1 MRPVGPDLAAQRGEM
16 RSFALK
22 GGIWYSIRSIF
33 TKKGSIEMTVD
44 KKPEKNPC
52 VINLIVKAGADE
64 IKGEAKKV
72 LNEFMREAQVP
83 GFRKGKVPVEIIRK
97 NFAAELKRET
107 EGACFRAFYPKAVEE
122 SALKVIAL
130 EGVAEMKLDEAT
142 GMEFTA
148 VVEVRPEYKLP
159 KYKGISVKCGEVK
172 VEDSAVESQFE
183 SMRKMFAKYEDGKEG
198 DIVAD
203 GDFVQFDYKGE
214 IDGQPLSEIVPDQKA
229 ICEATGF
236 WTQVEE
242 GRFLPEILEALKGMK
257 AGDEKAS
264 VKVKFPKD
272 AAPDPI
278 KGKKAVYSLK
288 VTMIRKRALPD
299 DAALVESMKSESVEK
314 IRADIRERLEKQAAE
329 AELENQRNQ
338 VIEHL
343 LKKADFDVPPTL
355 VQRQAEAY
363 LGRLAQ
369 QMQYAG
375 VTSEYIEQNREKILK
390 DATEQAEKQVRLS
403 YLLLDIADA
412 EKIEVEE
419 KDENKK
425 DQARAEKT
433 LDFIL
438 AEAKK

>member
-1 MRPVGPDLAAQRGEM
+1 
-16 RSFALK
+16 
-22 GGIWYSIRSIF
+22 
-33 TKKGSIEMTVD
+33 MTVD
-44 KKPEKNPC
+44 QKAEKNPC
-52 VINLIVKAGADE
+52 VINLTVKAGADE
-64 IKGEAKKV
+64 IKGEMKKV
-72 LNEFMREAQVP
+72 LNEFVREAQVP

-97 NFAAELKRET
+97 NFAAEIKRET

-122 SALKVIAL
+122 SGLKVIAL
-130 EGVAEMKLDEAT
+130 EGVTEMKLDEAD

-148 VVEVRPEYKLP
+148 VVEIRPEYKLP
-159 KYKGISVKCGEVK
+159 KYKGLAIKAGDTK
-172 VEDSAVESQFE
+172 VEDSAVESQVE

-198 DIVAD
+198 DVVAD
-203 GDFVQFDYKGE
+203 GDFVQFDYKGTL
-214 IDGQPLSEIVPDQKA
+214 DGQPLSEIVPEQKA

-242 GRFLPEILEALKGMK
+242 GRFLPEILETLKGMK
-257 AGDEKAS
+257 AGEEKKA

-272 AAPDPI
+272 AAPEPL
-278 KGKKAVYSLK
+278 KGKKAEYDLK
-288 VTMIRKRALPD
+288 VTMIRKCKLLD
-299 DAALVESMKSESVEK
+299 DAGLVESMKSESMDK
-314 IRADIRERLEKQAAE
+314 IRSDIRDRLEKQAVE
-329 AELENQRNQ
+329 MELENRRNQ
-338 VIEHL
+338 AIELL

-375 VTSEYIEQNREKILK
+375 VTNEYIEQNREKILK
-390 DATEQAEKQVRLS
+390 EANEQAEKQIRLS
-403 YLLLDIADA
+403 YILLDIAEA